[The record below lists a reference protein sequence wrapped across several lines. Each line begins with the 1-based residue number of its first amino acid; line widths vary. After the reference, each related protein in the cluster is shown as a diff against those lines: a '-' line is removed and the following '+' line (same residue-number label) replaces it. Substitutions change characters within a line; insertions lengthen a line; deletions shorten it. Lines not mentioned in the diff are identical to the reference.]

1 MKIAAG
7 TSKRTHDR
15 NMAATHTFAAT
26 RIGARVSP
34 ARTSRRPCRA
44 SASSPAPSSSA
55 ETSNDEAVAIQT
67 CKMKGT
73 SRRGFLSSA
82 LATSALCLTS
92 AAPALAAGNDAVL
105 AALKAKE
112 SADLVEGGAVQTR
125 LNTALDELRRAR
137 QLASVGEYTNARQML
152 RKGALESV
160 RGDLQKV
167 GNYLRVQR
175 PTFAEFEGLAVTGGL
190 DAFDGSM
197 RAMEVG
203 AKEVTATD
211 VNTNAKAA
219 VSALEEVVYL
229 LGRDRTYQAQKEK
242 LMGGPVVKGTD
253 GEVAGTRRDF
263 LAEEEMIIKDSTFT
277 ESWMTDGK

>member
-1 MKIAAG
+1 
-7 TSKRTHDR
+7 
-15 NMAATHTFAAT
+15 
-26 RIGARVSP
+26 
-34 ARTSRRPCRA
+34 
-44 SASSPAPSSSA
+44 
-55 ETSNDEAVAIQT
+55 
-67 CKMKGT
+67 
-73 SRRGFLSSA
+73 
-82 LATSALCLTS
+82 
-92 AAPALAAGNDAVL
+92 
-105 AALKAKE
+105 
-112 SADLVEGGAVQTR
+112 
-125 LNTALDELRRAR
+125 
-137 QLASVGEYTNARQML
+137 ML
-152 RKGALESV
+152 RKGSLESV

-253 GEVAGTRRDF
+253 GEVTGTRRDF